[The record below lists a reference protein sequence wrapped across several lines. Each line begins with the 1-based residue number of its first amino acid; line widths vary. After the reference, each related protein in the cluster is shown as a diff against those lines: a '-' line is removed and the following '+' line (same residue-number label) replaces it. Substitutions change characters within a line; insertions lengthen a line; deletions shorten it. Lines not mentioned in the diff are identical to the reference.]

1 MSNPSVS
8 NHNLIGITSSVIIIL
23 TVSPNSSY
31 VASGMGD
38 RTLAPQGVATRAQVA
53 QILMQF
59 CEKVL

>member
-1 MSNPSVS
+1 MF
-8 NHNLIGITSSVIIIL
+8 

-38 RTLAPQGVATRAQVA
+38 RTLAPQGNATRAQVA